1 MVIINWNT
9 CISTW
14 LYPLVLP
21 IESITWAHREW
32 GRQRFIEGDLFAHV
46 WPQQPN
52 QAMQSKTNTA
62 LQNNSKFFEIHCEH
76 WALLCCSTGGGQGGG
91 RAEGQ
96 LRGEYGWAGRSR
108 AGRQGRAQP
117 GFSGILFPMCIL
129 YTLFRLVHLRMV
141 LLLWMTGSGWGDSQT
156 LELQLSARGK
166 ADQGFSL
173 FRTLFDVNVQT
184 ATV

>member
-1 MVIINWNT
+1 MLMRLYSIILLSLISPLWCGEITKLIIDTDMVGQIIILSPNFTPGCSAGHW
-9 CISTW
+9 C
-14 LYPLVLP
+14 
-21 IESITWAHREW
+21 
-32 GRQRFIEGDLFAHV
+32 GRRWSPVCGA
-46 WPQQPN
+46 PP
-52 QAMQSKTNTA
+52 
-62 LQNNSKFFEIHCEH
+62 
-76 WALLCCSTGGGQGGG
+76 GGQGGG

-96 LRGEYGWAGRSR
+96 LRGEYGWAERSR

-117 GFSGILFPMCIL
+117 GFSGILLPICIL
-129 YTLFRLVHLRMV
+129 YTRLLYTRLLYTRFRLVHSRMV